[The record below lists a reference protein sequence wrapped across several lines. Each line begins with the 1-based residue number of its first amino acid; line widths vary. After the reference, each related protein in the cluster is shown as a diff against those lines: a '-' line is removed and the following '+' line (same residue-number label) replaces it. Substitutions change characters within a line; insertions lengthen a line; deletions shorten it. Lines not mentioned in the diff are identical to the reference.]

1 MAHDTATPPLYT
13 VESLQDFSTLL
24 LRRAGLTDDKAM
36 SVAATLVEGDLMG
49 HSTHG
54 LQLLSP
60 YLGALE
66 RGDMTKEGGPEIVAD
81 HGGAVTW
88 DGRYL
93 PGPWLVHS
101 AIDLALERIAT
112 HKVVT
117 IVIRRSS
124 HIGCLAAYPK
134 RATDRG
140 LLLSL
145 TCSDPSVTSVAPFG
159 SVEPAYTPNP
169 LAFGWPTDGDPVI
182 VDISAS
188 TTTNG
193 MTIRLHDQKKKLDG
207 PWLVDAQGSASN
219 DPAVL
224 FNEPK
229 GAILPLGGVDLG
241 HKGFGLGLWVE
252 ALTAG
257 LGGHG
262 RADKPT
268 RWGASV
274 FLQLMDPAAFG
285 GRDAF
290 VRETSAFAAR
300 CRAAAVPPGKP
311 PVRLPGERA
320 LKRVAEQRRV
330 GVALHPDIMPAL
342 RPWSEKFG
350 VPLPVTTG

>member
-1 MAHDTATPPLYT
+1 MAHDSATPLYT
-13 VESLQDFSTLL
+13 VESLQDFSAQL

-66 RGDMTKEGGPEIVAD
+66 RGDMVKDGGPEIVAD

-101 AIDLALERIAT
+101 AIDLALERVAT

-134 RATDRG
+134 RATDHG
-140 LLLSL
+140 LMLSL
-145 TCSDPSVTSVAPFG
+145 TCSDPSVVSVAPFG

-169 LAFGWPTDGDPVI
+169 LAFGWPTAGEPVI

-193 MTIRLHDQKKKLDG
+193 MTIRLHDQKKTLDG
-207 PWLVDAQGSASN
+207 PWLVDAQGNASN

-229 GAILPLGGVDLG
+229 GAILPLGGVELG

-274 FLQLMDPAAFG
+274 FLQVIDPAAFG
-285 GRDAF
+285 GREAF
-290 VRETSAFAAR
+290 VRETSAFAER

-320 LKRVAEQRRV
+320 LKRSAEQRRS
-330 GVALHPDIMPAL
+330 GVALHPDIIPAL
-342 RPWSEKFG
+342 RPWAEKLA
-350 VPLPVTTG
+350 VKMPTTTG